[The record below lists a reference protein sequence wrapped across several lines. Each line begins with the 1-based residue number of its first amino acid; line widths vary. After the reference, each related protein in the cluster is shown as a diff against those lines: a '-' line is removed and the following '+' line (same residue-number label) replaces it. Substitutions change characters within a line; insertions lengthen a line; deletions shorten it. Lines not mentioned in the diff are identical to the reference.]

1 MRFTVVQL
9 KAFFS
14 HNLKLYKWYLLRK
27 VHWYKNAVVI
37 LTKYGYYFTVV
48 TAILLGCSNWAHFV
62 CSTVILKTKTTIM
75 LAKLARLFTHLLQIN
90 VLSVTLIEHS
100 KFWSLKANS
109 HSTDVGYWHL
119 FTNSFRICWVLESG
133 WLASVGAD
141 VSIKNVVKMLFI
153 HTSFLECF
161 LFVCSWIQK

>member
-75 LAKLARLFTHLLQIN
+75 LAKLARLFTHLLQN
-90 VLSVTLIEHS
+90 KCSFSNFNRTFKVLVFKGKLTLHRCWLLALIH
-100 KFWSLKANS
+100 KFIQNLLGLGIWL
-109 HSTDVGYWHL
+109 VG
-119 FTNSFRICWVLESG
+119 ICWCRRV
-133 WLASVGAD
+133 
-141 VSIKNVVKMLFI
+141 N
-153 HTSFLECF
+153 
-161 LFVCSWIQK
+161 